1 MPTSTSV
8 SVAAMAGVV
17 ALALSAGAGPTG
29 PVTLSKVE
37 AAKVTAQIEKDRA
50 QLQTW
55 LQSDPTSYLAAIARK
70 DFGSSR
76 TLTVGSEIDNDVRV
90 EAPGITAHH
99 LRVTVEGDT
108 FRVMAVDPAAQFQVK
123 AQDSRG
129 ATVGPSTIGLGRL
142 SLRLSHQG
150 FPAIIVFDPQSPHLR
165 DYKGLKYFP
174 VDLAYRFEL
183 PLTPNPQPDTIIVMS
198 TRGNQR
204 RALRVGW
211 CDFLVSGKPH
221 RLEAVRLLEPGI
233 GEHDLSVFFRDATSG
248 KETYG
253 LGRYVDLKK
262 LPDGLYLLDFNAAYN
277 PACAISDHFNCPV
290 PSKANNLPIAIRA
303 GERDARYHAPTAE
316 R

>member
-1 MPTSTSV
+1 MGSMRSLALVVVV
-8 SVAAMAGVV
+8 SF
-17 ALALSAGAGPTG
+17 ALSAGPGPTG
-29 PVTLSKVE
+29 PVRLSKVE
-37 AAKVTAQIEKDRA
+37 AAEITARIEKDRA
-50 QLQTW
+50 QSQTW
-55 LQSDPTSYLAAIARK
+55 LRGDPTSYLAAVARK

-76 TLTVGSEIDNDVRV
+76 TLTVGSAPDNDVRV
-90 EAPGITAHH
+90 DAPGTAAHH

-108 FRVMAVDPAAQFQVK
+108 FRVEAVDSAAQFKVRK
-123 AQDSRG
+123 RNVRN
-129 ATVGPSTIGLGRL
+129 ATVGPSMIGLGRL

-150 FPAIIVFDPQSPHLR
+150 FPAIIVFDPQSPHFK

-174 VDLAYRFEL
+174 LDLAYRFEL

-211 CDFLVSGKPH
+211 CNFLVGGQPY

-233 GEHDLSVFFRDATSG
+233 GENDLSVFFRDATSG

-262 LPDGLYLLDFNAAYN
+262 LPTGLYLLDFNTAYN
-277 PACAISDHFNCPV
+277 PACAFSDHYSCPV
-290 PSKANNLPIAIRA
+290 PSKANNLPVAIRA
-303 GERDARYHAPTAE
+303 GEMDAHYH
-316 R
+316 